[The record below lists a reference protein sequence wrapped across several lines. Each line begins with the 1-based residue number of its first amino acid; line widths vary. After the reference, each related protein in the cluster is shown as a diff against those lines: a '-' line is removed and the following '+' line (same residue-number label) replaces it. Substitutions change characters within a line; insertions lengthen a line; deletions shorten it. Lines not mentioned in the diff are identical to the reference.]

1 MIIVLSSMLYGWL
14 LGVEWSNDGKCAVMF
29 FSIMETLIDI
39 AGIVYIVSLII
50 DKKFGG
56 RR

>member
-1 MIIVLSSMLYGWL
+1 MIIIVSAMLYGWL
-14 LGVEWSNDGKCAVMF
+14 LGVEWSNDGKCAVML
-29 FSIMETLIDI
+29 FSILETLCDI
-39 AGIVYIVSLII
+39 AGIAYIVSLII